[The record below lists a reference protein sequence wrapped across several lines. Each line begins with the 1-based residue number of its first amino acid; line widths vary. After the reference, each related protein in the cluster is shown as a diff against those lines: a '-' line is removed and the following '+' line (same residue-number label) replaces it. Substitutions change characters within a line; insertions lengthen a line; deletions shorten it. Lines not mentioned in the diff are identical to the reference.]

1 MQIIYNH
8 ETVEVPEGQ
17 TLKDF
22 LAARGV
28 ATYGCA
34 AACNEEII
42 PKNMWESFTLKE
54 GMKLDVFSLVA
65 GG

>member
-8 ETVEVPEGQ
+8 EPIEVPEEQ

-22 LAARGV
+22 LEARGV
-28 ATYGCA
+28 SPYGCA
-34 AACNEEII
+34 AACNEEIV
-42 PKNMWESFTLKE
+42 PKTMWESFKLKE

>member
-8 ETVEVPEGQ
+8 EPIEVPEGQ
-17 TLKDF
+17 TLKLF
-22 LAARGV
+22 LEARGV

-34 AACNEEII
+34 AACDEEII
-42 PKNMWESFTLKE
+42 PKTMWESFTLKE